1 MTANSQD
8 KAKGTESPFNIND
21 HFNELMK
28 SVGLDPA
35 DTGGSITFV
44 GEDPIM
50 ESRIRLGA
58 AYSIP
63 YMGTAAA
70 AAMIWKMRTGRGQ
83 DLKIDLRKAI
93 HYIADIPWST
103 LNGRPYPLPSRRRCP
118 YDRREL
124 PDERRTP
131 LLSDRF
137 LSRHE
142 RRWSEFLGCPP
153 TKEAI
158 AAKIAEWN
166 ALDLETACNA
176 RGLVGGMV
184 RTIEEWANT
193 ECGQQLAQT
202 PVIEITKIGDS
213 KPEPF
218 APGAKRPLSGLRV
231 LCNTHEIAGTAIGR
245 TLAEQGADVL
255 QTTSPDE
262 FFHDHIYLEAGVG
275 LRQAYVDI
283 KKPDE
288 LEVMY
293 NLLKDADVFA
303 ENFRHMGEHGL
314 SPETVAAKRPGI
326 IYVSAHG
333 VTHHGAWA
341 GRGAFDPLSHPDD
354 RHCRFG
360 RDAGRSE
367 VSALRLVERCHQ
379 RHLWDARRLR
389 RAHSQGKGRRQFHLV
404 RVSLCR
410 CSMWYGTLGF
420 LDRGDTKRDGEQHKL
435 IDPDMFEAETP
446 LGFLRRPAP
455 CVEFSETKGYWADPV
470 LRYRGSD
477 KPEWRK

>member
-8 KAKGTESPFNIND
+8 KAKGAESPFNIND
-21 HFNELMK
+21 HFNDLMK

-35 DTGGSITFV
+35 DTGGTITFV

-50 ESRIRLGA
+50 ESRVRLGA

-103 LNGRPYPLPSRRRCP
+103 LNGRRYTAPFMEGCP
-118 YDRREL
+118 YVEENYLTKDGRRFSPIGFY
-124 PDERRTP
+124 PDM
-131 LLSDRF
+131 
-137 LSRHE
+137 E
-142 RRWSEFLGCPP
+142 RRWSEFLGCPA
-153 TKEAI
+153 TKEAV

-166 ALDLETACNA
+166 ALDLEIACNA

-184 RTIEEWANT
+184 RTVEEWAAT

-218 APGAKRPLSGLRV
+218 APGAPRPLSGLRV
-231 LCNTHEIAGTAIGR
+231 VCNTHEIAGTAIGR

-255 QTTSPDE
+255 QTTAPNE
-262 FFHDHIYLEAGVG
+262 FFHDNIYLEAGVG

-288 LEVMY
+288 LAVMN
-293 NLLKDADVFA
+293 NLLTDADVFA

-314 SPETVAAKRPGI
+314 SPQTVAARRPGI

-341 GRGAFDPLSHPDD
+341 GRGAFDPLAIPMTGIAALEGTLDAPKYPP
-354 RHCRFG
+354 FG
-360 RDAGRSE
+360 LLNDVIMGIFG
-367 VSALRLVERCHQ
+367 ALGAYAALI
-379 RHLWDARRLR
+379 R
-389 RAHSQGKGRRQFHLV
+389 RAEEGGSYLV

-410 CSMWYGTLGF
+410 CSMWCGTLGF
-420 LDRGDTKRDGEQHKL
+420 FERGKTKRDGEQHKL

-446 LGFLRRPAP
+446 LGLLRRPAP

-477 KPEWRK
+477 KPEWRS

>member
-1 MTANSQD
+1 MMNVQD
-8 KAKGTESPFNIND
+8 KSQFNIND

-28 SVGLDPA
+28 SVGLDPS
-35 DTGGSITFV
+35 DTGGAITFV

-103 LNGRPYPLPSRRRCP
+103 LNGRTYTAPFMIGCPLIEESYPTKDGRRFSP
-118 YDRREL
+118 IGFY
-124 PDERRTP
+124 PAMERA
-131 LLSDRF
+131 
-137 LSRHE
+137 
-142 RRWSEFLGCPP
+142 WCEFLDCPA
-153 TKEAI
+153 TKDAI

-184 RTIEEWANT
+184 RTIEEWATT

-218 APGAKRPLSGLRV
+218 LPGAARPLSGLRV
-231 LCNTHEIAGTAIGR
+231 VSNTHEIAGTAIGR
-245 TLAEQGADVL
+245 TLAEQGADVV
-255 QTTSPDE
+255 QTTAPDE
-262 FFHDHIYLEAGVG
+262 YFHEHIFLEAGVG
-275 LRQAYVDI
+275 SRQAYLDI
-283 KKPDE
+283 KKPDD

-293 NLLKDADVFA
+293 TLVKGTDVFA

-314 SPETVAAKRPGI
+314 SPQTVAAIRPGI
-326 IYVSAHG
+326 IYVSAKG
-333 VTHHGAWA
+333 ITHHGAWA
-341 GRGAFDPLSHPDD
+341 GRGAFDPLSLPMTGICALEGTLDAPKYPPHGLLNDVVSGI
-354 RHCRFG
+354 FG
-360 RDAGRSE
+360 
-367 VSALRLVERCHQ
+367 ALGAYAALI
-379 RHLWDARRLR
+379 R
-389 RAHSQGKGRRQFHLV
+389 RAKEGGSYHVK
-404 RVSLCR
+404 VSLCR

-420 LDRGDTKRDGEQHKL
+420 FERGDTKREGEQHKL
-435 IDPDMFEAETP
+435 IEPDMFEAETP

-477 KPEWRK
+477 KPEWRS

>member
-1 MTANSQD
+1 MTTNLPNND
-8 KAKGTESPFNIND
+8 TFNINK
-21 HFNELMK
+21 HFTELMRD
-28 SVGLDPA
+28 VGLDPS

-50 ESRIRLGA
+50 DSRIRLGA
-58 AYSIP
+58 SYSIP

-103 LNGRPYPLPSRRRCP
+103 LNGRMYTAPYMTGCPLVEENYPTKDGRRFSP
-118 YDRREL
+118 IGFY
-124 PDERRTP
+124 PDMERAWC
-131 LLSDRF
+131 S
-137 LSRHE
+137 
-142 RRWSEFLGCPP
+142 FLGCAP

-166 ALDLETACNA
+166 ALDLETACNE

-213 KPEPF
+213 APEPF
-218 APGAKRPLSGLRV
+218 LPGAARPVSGIRV
-231 LCNTHEIAGTAIGR
+231 INNTHEIAGTAIGR
-245 TLAEQGADVL
+245 TLAEQGAEVI

-262 FFHDHIYLEAGVG
+262 FFHDPIFLEAGVG
-275 LRQAYVDI
+275 MRQAYVDI

-293 NLLKDADVFA
+293 NLIKGADVFV

-314 SPETVAAKRPGI
+314 SPETAAAKRPGI
-326 IYVSAHG
+326 IYVSARG
-333 VTHHGAWA
+333 ISHHGAWA
-341 GRGAFDPLSHPDD
+341 GRGAFDPLSLPLTGICALEGTLDAPKYPPHGLLNDVN
-354 RHCRFG
+354 CGIFG
-360 RDAGRSE
+360 
-367 VSALRLVERCHQ
+367 ALGAYAALI
-379 RHLWDARRLR
+379 R
-389 RAHSQGKGRRQFHLV
+389 RAREGGSYHVK
-404 RVSLCR
+404 VSLCR
-410 CSMWYGTLGF
+410 CSMWYGTLG
-420 LDRGDTKRDGEQHKL
+420 
-435 IDPDMFEAETP
+435 
-446 LGFLRRPAP
+446 LRRRAAQ
-455 CVEFSETKGYWADPV
+455 AD
-470 LRYRGSD
+470 
-477 KPEWRK
+477 

>member
-1 MTANSQD
+1 MTANSQG

-21 HFNELMK
+21 HFNDLMQ

-35 DTGGSITFV
+35 DTGGTITFV

-50 ESRIRLGA
+50 DSRIRLGA

-103 LNGRPYPLPSRRRCP
+103 LNGRMYPAPFLEGCP
-118 YDRREL
+118 YLEEIYLTKDGRRFS
-124 PDERRTP
+124 PHGFYP
-131 LLSDRF
+131 
-137 LSRHE
+137 HME
-142 RRWSEFLGCPP
+142 RRWSEFLGCPA
-153 TKEAI
+153 TKEAV

-184 RTIEEWANT
+184 RTIEEWAAT

-218 APGAKRPLSGLRV
+218 APGALRPLSGLRV
-231 LCNTHEIAGTAIGR
+231 VCNTHEIAGTAIGR

-255 QTTSPDE
+255 QTTAPDE
-262 FFHDHIYLEAGVG
+262 FFHDRIFLEAGVG

-288 LEVMY
+288 LAVMY

-314 SPETVAAKRPGI
+314 SPQTIAAKRPGI

-341 GRGAFDPLSHPDD
+341 ERGAFDPLAIPMT
-354 RHCRFG
+354 G
-360 RDAGRSE
+360 LAALEGTLDAPKYPPYGLLND
-367 VSALRLVERCHQ
+367 VIAGVLGALGAYAALI
-379 RHLWDARRLR
+379 R
-389 RAHSQGKGRRQFHLV
+389 RAKEGGSYLV

-410 CSMWYGTLGF
+410 SSMWYGTLGF
-420 LDRGDTKRDGEQHKL
+420 FERAETKRDGEQHKL
-435 IDPDMFEAETP
+435 IDVDMFEAETP
-446 LGFLRRPAP
+446 LGLLRRPAP

-477 KPEWRK
+477 KPEWRS

>member
-1 MTANSQD
+1 MTTNLPNND
-8 KAKGTESPFNIND
+8 TFNINK
-21 HFNELMK
+21 HFTELMRD
-28 SVGLDPA
+28 VGLDPS

-50 ESRIRLGA
+50 DSRIRLGA
-58 AYSIP
+58 SYSIP

-103 LNGRPYPLPSRRRCP
+103 LNGRMYTAPYMTGCPLVEENYPTKDGRRFSP
-118 YDRREL
+118 IGFY
-124 PDERRTP
+124 PDMERAWC
-131 LLSDRF
+131 S
-137 LSRHE
+137 
-142 RRWSEFLGCPP
+142 FLGCAP

-166 ALDLETACNA
+166 ALDLETACNE

-213 KPEPF
+213 APEPF
-218 APGAKRPLSGLRV
+218 LPGAARPVSGIRV
-231 LCNTHEIAGTAIGR
+231 INNTHEIAGTAIGR
-245 TLAEQGADVL
+245 TLAEQGAEVI

-262 FFHDHIYLEAGVG
+262 FFHDPIFLEAGVG
-275 LRQAYVDI
+275 MRQAYVDI

-293 NLLKDADVFA
+293 NLIKGADVFV

-326 IYVSAHG
+326 IYVSARG
-333 VTHHGAWA
+333 ISHHGAWA
-341 GRGAFDPLSHPDD
+341 GRGAFDPLSLPLTGICALEGTLDAPKYPPHGLLNDVN
-354 RHCRFG
+354 CRIFG
-360 RDAGRSE
+360 
-367 VSALRLVERCHQ
+367 ALGAYAALI
-379 RHLWDARRLR
+379 R
-389 RAHSQGKGRRQFHLV
+389 RAREGGSYHVK
-404 RVSLCR
+404 VSLCR

-420 LDRGDTKRDGEQHKL
+420 FERGDTKRDGEQHKL
-435 IDPDMFEAETP
+435 IEPDMFESDTP

>member
-8 KAKGTESPFNIND
+8 KAKGMESPFNIND

-93 HYIADIPWST
+93 HYITDIPWST
-103 LNGRPYPLPSRRRCP
+103 LNGRTYPHPFTEAAHMGKRATRPKTDAASLQSVFIRPMSGGGASFSVAPRQKTLSPRRSQSGMRSTSKSLQ
-118 YDRREL
+118 RAR
-124 PDERRTP
+124 
-131 LLSDRF
+131 
-137 LSRHE
+137 
-142 RRWSEFLGCPP
+142 
-153 TKEAI
+153 
-158 AAKIAEWN
+158 
-166 ALDLETACNA
+166 ACGRDGA
-176 RGLVGGMV
+176 HV
-184 RTIEEWANT
+184 EEWANT

-218 APGAKRPLSGLRV
+218 LPDAKRPLSGLRV
-231 LCNTHEIAGTAIGR
+231 LSNTHEIAGTAVGR

-255 QTTSPDE
+255 QTSTPDE

-283 KKPDE
+283 KKPAE

-303 ENFRHMGEHGL
+303 ENFRHMGDHGL

-341 GRGAFDPLSHPDD
+341 DRGAFDPLAPDD

-360 RDAGRSE
+360 GDAGRSK

-379 RHLWDARRLR
+379 GHFWSARRLCR
-389 RAHSQGKGRRQFHLV
+389 THSQGKGRRQLSGTRLALPLLDVV
-404 RVSLCR
+404 RHPGLSR
-410 CSMWYGTLGF
+410 QGRHQT
-420 LDRGDTKRDGEQHKL
+420 
-435 IDPDMFEAETP
+435 
-446 LGFLRRPAP
+446 
-455 CVEFSETKGYWADPV
+455 
-470 LRYRGSD
+470 
-477 KPEWRK
+477 